1 MINYELLKNI
11 IEENKSFL
19 ITTHVNPDADAL
31 GSEIAVYEILSFLQ
45 KETKI
50 INHSE
55 TPYNH
60 KFLDTKNVIE
70 KYNSEF
76 HDEFIKNV
84 DVIIIV
90 DLNQLSRVV
99 SMEKVIRSSTAVK
112 VCIDHH
118 LNPEVFTENYFSDSK
133 ISATGEIIYNFIEET
148 KIAPFNYE
156 IAQALYAAI
165 MTDTGS
171 FRFDKTT
178 PAVHRIAAS
187 LLEFGIQPEIVHD
200 KIFAQSKIGKQ
211 KLLGRALSTLKLNS
225 TEDVCYM
232 VLTRDDLQKN
242 GATEADLDGFV
253 NFCLGIENVKIGIL
267 FYELSNGIKISFRS
281 KGKIPVNEL
290 AAEFEG
296 GGHLNA
302 AGTRLFNAK
311 LADYIDKVISASEK
325 YLSC

>member
-1 MINYELLKNI
+1 MINFDSLKKI
-11 IEENKSFL
+11 IEENNSFL

-31 GSEIAVYEILSFLQ
+31 GSEIAVYGILTYLQ
-45 KETKI
+45 KQVKI
-50 INHSE
+50 VNHSA

-60 KFLDTKNVIE
+60 TFLDRGNIVE
-70 KYNSEF
+70 KYNPDL
-76 HDEFIKNV
+76 HDEYINNV
-84 DVIIIV
+84 DVVIFL
-90 DLNQLSRVV
+90 DLNQMSRVV
-99 SMEKVIRSSTAVK
+99 SMEKALRATPALKI
-112 VCIDHH
+112 CIDHH
-118 LNPEVFTENYFSDSK
+118 LNPEDFTEHYFADAK
-133 ISATGEIIYNFIEET
+133 MSATGEIIYNFIEQT
-148 KIAPFNYE
+148 KIAPFNLD

-178 PAVHRIAAS
+178 PEVHRIAAN
-187 LLEFGIQPEIVHD
+187 LLEFGIKPETIHD

-211 KLLGRALSTLKLNS
+211 KLLGQALSSLKLNK
-225 TEDVCYM
+225 TEEVCYM
-232 VLTRDDLQKN
+232 VLTREDLQKN

-290 AAEFEG
+290 AAEFGG

-302 AGTRLFNAK
+302 AGTRLYDSK
-311 LADYIDKVISASEK
+311 LNDYIDKVISASEK
-325 YLSC
+325 YL